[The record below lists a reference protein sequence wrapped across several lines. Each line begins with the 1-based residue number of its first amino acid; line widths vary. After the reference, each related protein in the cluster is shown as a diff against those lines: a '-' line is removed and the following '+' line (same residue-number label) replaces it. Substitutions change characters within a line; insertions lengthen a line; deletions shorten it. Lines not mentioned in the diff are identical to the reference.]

1 MVIMRLAFLILISI
15 LAMPAQAETC
25 TPVDAFT
32 PAQDLAR
39 ETAGQP
45 PDRQAAAF
53 NEKIIARFAPLYA
66 EKVLGIGPGA
76 ERDKRIVASLDKIR
90 SGAVPDSTKSSVLA
104 LVPKITD
111 IYAKTFSDF
120 HCNFPIY
127 LMDSLGQLDGAG
139 RFVDG
144 RPSLV
149 IGIETLA
156 GESAPQRPVFLA
168 HEFFHRYHFQAAGFS
183 DDAGDS
189 QAIWRVLWAEGMAT
203 YVSMKLTPG
212 ATLSDALILP
222 ANLEARSKPMLPA
235 IAARLSRYLDV
246 PDVETFNLLFTY
258 GGPQAPVLGLPW
270 RSGYYVGFLV
280 AADLGKTR
288 TIDQLAHLQGPML
301 HDLIRETLAK
311 IGAKGYRPE

>member
-1 MVIMRLAFLILISI
+1 MRPAFLILISV
-15 LAMPAQAETC
+15 LALPAWGETC
-25 TPVDAFT
+25 QPVDAFT
-32 PAQDLAR
+32 PVVELAR
-39 ETAGQP
+39 DTAGQP
-45 PDRQAAAF
+45 SDLQATAF
-53 NEKIIARFAPLYA
+53 NEKIIAKFAPLYE

-90 SGAVPDSTKSSVLA
+90 SGAVPDGTMGSVLD
-104 LVPKITD
+104 LLPEITQV
-111 IYAKTFSDF
+111 YAKTFSDF
-120 HCNFPIY
+120 RCDFPIY

-139 RFVDG
+139 RLVDG
-144 RPSLV
+144 HPSLV

-156 GESAPQRPVFLA
+156 SESEPARPVFLA

-189 QAIWRVLWAEGMAT
+189 QAMWRVLWAEGLAT

-222 ANLEARSKPMLPA
+222 ADLEERAKPMLPA
-235 IAARLSRYLDV
+235 IATRLKRYLDG

-280 AADLGKTR
+280 AAELGKTR
-288 TIDQLAHLQGPML
+288 TVDQLAHLRGPML
-301 HDLIRETLAK
+301 YDLIGETLGKIAK
-311 IGAKGYRPE
+311 PGYRLE